1 VYCNEKITMLEYR
14 ESAKKIVVLGLVT
27 GGMDMNL
34 YMQAE
39 YALLNR
45 FCVPL

>member
-1 VYCNEKITMLEYR
+1 MEVK
-14 ESAKKIVVLGLVT
+14 SAKKNVVLRLVT

-39 YALLNR
+39 HALLNR
-45 FCVPL
+45 FCVPI